1 MKKINEMTELE
12 ILALTDDQIEKIVK
26 YRKAEEGVVLME
38 KPIEPSYEEEPNKD
52 ITLYTSSWL
61 SWIHFESSSIVQEL
75 NSTFEKLIDSA
86 YYSRYSGDPKKVSS
100 LTSWEKDSA
109 SIQLK
114 TDTYYSASILEIAWQ
129 IKKRNDEKRV
139 NYERLQKDY
148 DWYIENAQ
156 WIIDEVWNKVFETR
170 RKYQRLANLQNSYSE
185 YKILADG
192 NEEIAMNFLKKAH
205 AITSDEEALIT
216 WIKITF

>member
-1 MKKINEMTELE
+1 MKKLTEMKELE

-61 SWIHFESSSIVQEL
+61 NWIFFESSNIVQEINL
-75 NSTFEKLIDSA
+75 SFEKLIDSA
-86 YYSRYSGDPKKVSS
+86 YKSRYGNEPKKISS
-100 LTSWEKDSA
+100 LTSWEKDEA
-109 SIQLK
+109 TIQLK
-114 TDTYYSASILEIAWQ
+114 TDTYYSASILEMAEQ
-129 IKKRNDEKRV
+129 IKKRNNEKRK

-148 DWYIENAQ
+148 DWYIESAK
-156 WIIDEVWNKVFETR
+156 WIIDEVWDKVFETR
-170 RKYQRLANLQNSYSE
+170 RKYERLANLQNSYSE
-185 YKILADG
+185 YKVLADG

-205 AITSDEEALIT
+205 VISSDEESLIT
-216 WIKITF
+216 GGKINL